1 MNYLLALADVG
12 PRDRPQVGGKG
23 YALARLAGY
32 GFRVPKTFCLTIGA
46 YHDYLQATGLR
57 ERILME
63 LNRKEFKE
71 MRWEEIWDTSLR
83 IRNLFLTTPLPK
95 SLQAELGDFFRRHL
109 ADRAVVVRSSAPEED
124 SAQASFAG
132 LHESFVNVSGLEAI
146 LDRVRLVWASL
157 WSDAALLYRQELGLD
172 IEKSSMAV
180 VIQELIVGDC
190 SGVAFSR
197 NPSDESQAVIEA
209 VHGLNQGLVDGV
221 VEPDRW
227 LIDRLTGR
235 LTHFPPS
242 NRPSCYRPDGDTI
255 TLLELP
261 APLVSTPPLSQKQ
274 VRQVYDLA
282 LQAEK
287 AFGSPQDVEWTCQD
301 GTWFTL
307 QARPITTVATDHQD
321 DQRPWYLSLR
331 RSYENLQ
338 VLRQRLENELIPAM
352 TTAAAQLQQQNLS
365 TLDDAA
371 LGCEIQRRQEIHAHW
386 VAVYWRDFIPF
397 AHGMRLFGQL
407 YNDALRPADPYEFMN
422 LLGGAPL
429 ASLDRNRRLAEMAAR
444 VRQNQ
449 NLAAAIS
456 QNDLGAFDAEFR
468 QVLTEF
474 LDTYGDLSCPIT
486 GGQCRQGPE
495 AVLQLVLEM
504 ASHPPRAAAVTPTDA
519 AVLTQTFLS
528 RFAGT
533 RRTEAADILDLA
545 RASYRLRDDDNI
557 YLGRIEA
564 QKINALQEAHRRL
577 VQRGLPAPADLPES
591 EVIKALLDRQYQ
603 PLPPDQ
609 TALIREQP
617 QVKARQLIGQ
627 PAGPG
632 LAQGPARVITAFQDL
647 TDFKHG
653 EVLVCDAVDPNMT
666 FVVPLAAAVVERRG
680 GMLIHG
686 AIIAREYGLPCVTGV
701 PEATTLIHSGDSL
714 TVDGYLGIVVVD

>member
-1 MNYLLALADVG
+1 M
-12 PRDRPQVGGKG
+12 GGKG
-23 YALARLAGY
+23 YALARLSGF
-32 GFRVPKTFCLTIGA
+32 GFRVPETFYLTTAA
-46 YHDYLQATGLR
+46 YHDYLQVTGLR

-63 LNRKEFKE
+63 LNRKDFKE
-71 MRWEEIWDTSLR
+71 MRWEEIWDVSLR
-83 IRNLFLTTPLPK
+83 IRNQFLTTPLPE
-95 SLQAELGDFFRRHL
+95 SMQAELEDFFRRHL
-109 ADRAVVVRSSAPEED
+109 TDRAVVVRSSAPDED

-132 LHESFVNVSGLEAI
+132 LHESFVNVIGPEAI

-180 VIQELIVGDC
+180 VVQELIVGNC

-197 NPSDESQAVIEA
+197 SPNDESQAVIES

-242 NRPSCYRPDGDTI
+242 SRPSFYRPDGDTI
-255 TLLELP
+255 TLQELP
-261 APLVSTPPLSQKQ
+261 ADLASSAPLTQEQ

-282 LQAEK
+282 LQAEN
-287 AFGSPQDVEWTCQD
+287 AFGSPQDVEWTCQN
-301 GTWFTL
+301 GTMYTL
-307 QARPITTVATDHQD
+307 QARPITTVATDRPD
-321 DQRPWYLSLR
+321 DQRPWYLSLH
-331 RSYENLQ
+331 RSYENLK
-338 VLRQRLENELIPAM
+338 VLRRRLENELIPAM
-352 TTAAAQLQQQNLS
+352 TTAAAQLQEQNLGI
-365 TLDDAA
+365 LGDAA
-371 LGCEIQRRQEIHAHW
+371 LSCEIQRRQEIHAHW

-407 YNDALRPADPYEFMN
+407 YNDTLRPTDPYEFMN

-444 VRQNQ
+444 LRRNR
-449 NLAAAIS
+449 NLAAAIRRH
-456 QNDLGAFDAEFR
+456 DLNGLDAEF
-468 QVLTEF
+468 QQALAEF
-474 LDTYGDLSCPIT
+474 LNTYGDLSCPVT

-495 AVLQLVLEM
+495 AVLELVLEM
-504 ASHPPRAAAVTPTDA
+504 ASQPPRAAAVAPTDA
-519 AVLTQTFLS
+519 AALTQTFLN
-528 RFAGT
+528 RFSGT
-533 RRTEAADILDLA
+533 KSAEAADILDLA

-557 YLGRIEA
+557 YLGRLEA
-564 QKINALQEAHRRL
+564 QKINALQEARRRL
-577 VQRGLPAPADLPES
+577 VLRGLDVPADLPES
-591 EVIKALLDRQYQ
+591 EVIKALLDRRYQ
-603 PLPPDQ
+603 PQSPDQ
-609 TALIREQP
+609 AALIKEP
-617 QVKARQLIGQ
+617 LHIKARQLIGQ

-647 TDFKHG
+647 THFKHG

-686 AIIAREYGLPCVTGV
+686 AIIAREYGLPCVTGI
-701 PEATTLIHSGDSL
+701 PEATTLIHNGDSL
-714 TVDGYLGIVVVD
+714 TVDGYLGIVVID